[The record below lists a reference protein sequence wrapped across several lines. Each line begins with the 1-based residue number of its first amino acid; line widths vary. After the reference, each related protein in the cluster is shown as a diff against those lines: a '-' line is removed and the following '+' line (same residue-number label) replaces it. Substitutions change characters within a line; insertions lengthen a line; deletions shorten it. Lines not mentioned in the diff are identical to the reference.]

1 MIARIAFASVVMV
14 FLLAFPANADGK
26 RELQKHFSNVAT
38 KVKATDNPSEKR
50 AILEESFQ
58 TMFKA
63 LAIVEQSP
71 TLSKDDAVSLDRFK
85 ASLQEKQDELTG
97 SKGYVRVSDRQLNA
111 FSDYVVQDTE
121 QADQI
126 VTISLVT
133 LLLIA
138 ILFVLLIK

>member
-1 MIARIAFASVVMV
+1 MTKRMIFGSIAMMFV
-14 FLLAFPANADGK
+14 LALPANAGGK
-26 RELQKHFSNVAT
+26 EQLQRYFSDAAS
-38 KVKATDNPSEKR
+38 KVKAADNPAEKR
-50 AILEESFQ
+50 EILNESFQ